1 MKLKTEKL
9 VSTCIKSVSRVN
21 HKHKRKETEEAAA
34 FPFGQKICH
43 FLAKALQFSG
53 KHALQFQAKVTPFPL
68 SPCPIWHSQFGV
80 HHIFIQQYDFFCYSG
95 MLTGLGWK
103 RVFIYKDKGMQTL
116 LSSAQQGV
124 KLYKLLQWYNLS
136 VSKVKLFFTHLN
148 FIDHLIQVFYNRNTV
163 LQVEILI

>member
-1 MKLKTEKL
+1 
-9 VSTCIKSVSRVN
+9 
-21 HKHKRKETEEAAA
+21 
-34 FPFGQKICH
+34 
-43 FLAKALQFSG
+43 
-53 KHALQFQAKVTPFPL
+53 
-68 SPCPIWHSQFGV
+68 
-80 HHIFIQQYDFFCYSG
+80 

-103 RVFIYKDKGMQTL
+103 RVFIYKDKDMQTL